1 MKRRLLAIAAAAGLA
16 GIVIGLPLLLIATHN
31 VAAPRLGWT
40 PQALWQALTS
50 PDDGTL
56 LVTVVKLVGWISWAV
71 LTISIAIDIFSRLRH
86 VPVPQLRG
94 LAWPQLLA
102 RGLVTAVLAGFLAMN
117 NVNDLPTGAAAAP
130 TPAAGPPAAAA
141 PLAAAPLHAPDRKPA
156 RDSHRYTVKPGD
168 TLSEIALDE
177 LGDGHAYPRIYQAS
191 KHTTQPDGRKLT
203 DPDLIIPGW
212 KLTIPDGHEASR
224 TPEKPNSRS
233 GPDHDSQ
240 HPEPAASPTPSQGSG
255 PGSTGQPATPTVA
268 GHPTA
273 APQTGTSQGDSA
285 LEKADDAGHVTP
297 SWQVAGLAGA
307 GALLAGAMWLLL
319 HQRRRAQQRAR
330 RPGRT
335 ITEPPPGLAPIEKTI
350 IHIGGPTSDIV
361 TAVHNGLRRLAAD
374 LIAADQPLPTLLS
387 LRLTD
392 TTIQAQFT
400 EPATLPA
407 PWQQA
412 GEPTQWQTARDALGQ
427 PGPADED
434 APHPWPQLV
443 TIGMDDEGGWRLL
456 NLEALGVVSITGDPD
471 FAADLARYLASEL
484 GVVPWARDL
493 RIDCLGVCAE
503 LASLNPTRIHCHDT
517 ADIVGD
523 TVAAAVNT
531 THLLATTTAHTVEQ
545 ARAGELGDRLWDSR
559 ILVSSTGVTD
569 LPALAELI
577 QAKPGA
583 TATSLLM
590 IHNKQLVVG
599 VEMNVGTDGR
609 VRVPHLGLDLV
620 ANGLTPA
627 EALGSAAILVAG
639 DTLEDAQIPTAAE
652 PAAEWEEYCDQA
664 GQLRDEHTLPRNT
677 EPPEP
682 ASSLLPG
689 NDDHWV
695 ATTANTVEDLA
706 ALAPQV
712 PTKLTRKIEAIDPT
726 LDDDLALWA
735 AKRCDRPR
743 LSVLG
748 MSRLRVGPGGDP
760 SATAKRTPYYTEIV
774 AYLATKNG
782 ATTGEVATA
791 MRLAPSRV
799 RKDMNVLRDWL
810 GDNPRT
816 GHNFLPDAIHH
827 AEAIRRGVGLYLVED
842 LLVDAN
848 LFRRLRLRAEARG
861 KDGLPDLLAALRL
874 VKGAPYEDLRIRGRA
889 WLTDDRPD
897 RYLLCAIVDVAHLV
911 TSIALEASDLKQA
924 RAAAELA
931 LLVAPDETMPALD
944 LAAVAARQGREDE
957 AAALARSVVDWRDG
971 SGAGP
976 IELPER
982 AERILRTHRWLY
994 AESQAG

>member
-1 MKRRLLAIAAAAGLA
+1 MKRRLTAIAAAVGLT

-31 VAAPRLGWT
+31 VAAPRLGWS

-71 LTISIAIDIFSRLRH
+71 LTTSITIEVLSRLRH
-86 VPVPQLRG
+86 LPVPQLRG

-102 RGLVTAVLAGFLAMN
+102 RGLVTAVLAGFLAVN
-117 NVNDLPTGAAAAP
+117 NVNDLATGAAAAP
-130 TPAAGPPAAAA
+130 HAPTAGPPAAT
-141 PLAAAPLHAPDRKPA
+141 APLHAPDRNPA
-156 RDSHRYTVKPGD
+156 PASHRYTVQRGD

-177 LGDGHAYPRIYQAS
+177 LGDGHAYPSIYKAS
-191 KHTTQPDGRKLT
+191 KHTLQPDGRKLT

-212 KLTIPDGHEASR
+212 KLTIPDRHDTTR
-224 TPEKPNSRS
+224 TPDKPTRRHET
-233 GPDHDSQ
+233 DHDSQ

-255 PGSTGQPATPTVA
+255 TAPTGQPATPTAA
-268 GHPTA
+268 GQATA
-273 APQTGTSQGDSA
+273 APQTGASRGDSA
-285 LEKADDAGHVTP
+285 AEPAEDADHVTP

-335 ITEPPPGLAPIEKTI
+335 IAEPRPGLAPIEKTV

-374 LIAADQPLPTLLS
+374 LAAADQPLPTLLS

-392 TTIQAQFT
+392 TTILTHFS
-400 EPATLPA
+400 EPAGLPA
-407 PWQQA
+407 PWQQT
-412 GEPTQWQTARDALGQ
+412 GEPTQWQTARDALEQ
-427 PGPADED
+427 AGPADED
-434 APHPWPQLV
+434 APPPWPQLV

-503 LASLNPTRIHCHDT
+503 LASLNPARIHCHDT
-517 ADIVGD
+517 ADVVGD
-523 TVAAAVNT
+523 TVAAAVSTN
-531 THLLATTTAHTVEQ
+531 HLLATTTADTVEQ
-545 ARAGELGDRLWDSR
+545 ARAAELGDRLWDSR
-559 ILVSSTGVTD
+559 ILVTSAGVTD

-577 QAKPGA
+577 QAKPSA
-583 TATSLLM
+583 TATSLLV
-590 IHNKQLVVG
+590 IGNEQAVVG
-599 VEMNVGTDGR
+599 VQMQVGEDGR

-627 EALGSAAILVAG
+627 EARGSAAILAAG
-639 DTLEDAQIPTAAE
+639 DTLEDAPIPAVAE
-652 PAAEWEEYCDQA
+652 PAAEWEEYCDEA
-664 GQLRDEHTLPRNT
+664 GQLRDEHTLPREA
-677 EPPEP
+677 EPSEP
-682 ASSLLPG
+682 ASSLLQG

-695 ATTANTVEDLA
+695 ATTANTVDDLA

-712 PTKLTRKIEAIDPT
+712 PTQVSRKIESIDPT

-735 AKRCDRPR
+735 AKRCERPR
-743 LSVLG
+743 LGVLG
-748 MSRLRVGPGGDP
+748 TSRLRVGPGGDP

-799 RKDMNVLRDWL
+799 RKDMNVVRDWL

-827 AEAIRRGVGLYLVED
+827 PEAIRRGVGLYLVED
-842 LLVDAN
+842 LLVDAD

-911 TSIALEASDLKQA
+911 TSIALEAGDLKQA

-931 LLVAPDETMPALD
+931 LLIAPDETMPALD
-944 LAAVAARQGREDE
+944 LAAVAAKQGREDE

-971 SGAGP
+971 SGDAP

-982 AERILRTHRWLY
+982 AERILRAHRWL
-994 AESQAG
+994 APDAKVG